1 MLSVTGVYISLILKR
16 LRLSVGTL
24 PMASEEHLVHQQP
37 HDRKGIRSGGR
48 GTPRH
53 SSAHALLKLVRTR
66 FITTQ
71 NVIAIR
77 LSRYS
82 PITAALIV
90 LLFAFLFLCI
100 VLPPLISSVK
110 RDQASPAQSDAFR
123 LIHLQLDE
131 SASHFSPPSLF
142 APENCVRQFDQAWT
156 IQNTLG
162 HTNSSDSSH
171 RLPRP
176 TSELRERTRKTPVSI
191 AFGIQASGG
200 TVKLL
205 PRLLSRIHHRRNVYV
220 IHIDAKTS
228 EQEISSF
235 LAHVQS
241 KNEYASNVHII
252 DSEMLT
258 YKGISTVLN
267 TLTLMSTA
275 LRKHAEWSYYINLSA
290 GDYPL
295 ISPDN
300 LAKLLARPIGV
311 MSGLLNYVWFFPRKE
326 WHPYSFRVRNMYWD
340 PAACGY
346 QSKNARL
353 FYMKGQKRNPLEAYR
368 SYTFTKAE
376 AWAILSRPFITFL
389 TRSSFAKR
397 MLLAHVH
404 VLSVSEH
411 FVTDILFNHPVWRA
425 TVVPDAF
432 RLVIWYFRGR
442 RSGQHPYV
450 LDSKDPNDFKFWPF
464 LEDSIAIFA
473 RKFTLADSP
482 IMDRIDSEIS
492 GASLNQSHPSYEKF
506 RSSRA
511 TFYKRLAL
519 RFDELTKQTLR
530 QQGYKWLESAFS
542 DL

>member
-1 MLSVTGVYISLILKR
+1 
-16 LRLSVGTL
+16 
-24 PMASEEHLVHQQP
+24 MAKEEHIVQQHP
-37 HDRKGIRSGGR
+37 HDRKGVRSVDR
-48 GTPRH
+48 GTLRY
-53 SSAHALLKLVRTR
+53 SSMHALLKRVRTR

-71 NVIAIR
+71 NVIGIR

-82 PITAALIV
+82 PITAAIIV
-90 LLFAFLFLCI
+90 VLFALLFLCI
-100 VLPPLISSVK
+100 VLPPLISSAE
-110 RDQASPAQSDAFR
+110 RNRAAPAQSDAFH
-123 LIHLQLDE
+123 LIHSQLDE
-131 SASHFSPPSLF
+131 SASHFTQPSFF
-142 APENCVRQFDQAWT
+142 APENCVRQFDEAWT
-156 IQNTLG
+156 IQNILG
-162 HTNSSDSSH
+162 HTNSTRSSH
-171 RLPRP
+171 RLPDSP
-176 TSELRERTRKTPVSI
+176 PEQHERTHETHLSI

-220 IHIDAKTS
+220 IHIDSKTPQ
-228 EQEISSF
+228 QEISSF

-241 KNEYASNVHII
+241 KDEYASNVHVV

-275 LRKHAEWSYYINLSA
+275 LSKHAEWSYYINLSA

-300 LAKLLARPIGV
+300 LAHLLARPVGFT
-311 MSGLLNYVWFFPRKE
+311 SGLLNYVWFFPRKE
-326 WHPYSFRVRNMYWD
+326 WRPYSFRVRNMYWD
-340 PAACGY
+340 PAGCGY
-346 QSKNARL
+346 QSKDARL
-353 FYMKGQKRNPLEAYR
+353 FYMRGQKSNPLEAYR

-376 AWAILSRPFITFL
+376 AWAILSRPFIKFL

-411 FVTDILFNHPVWRA
+411 FVTDTLFNHPVWRA

-432 RLVIWYFRGR
+432 RLVVWYFRGH

-450 LDSKDPNDFKFWPF
+450 LDSKDPNDFKFWSF
-464 LEDSIAIFA
+464 LEESTAIFA
-473 RKFTLADSP
+473 RKFSVADSP

-492 GASLNQSHPSYEKF
+492 GASLSQSHPTYEKF
-506 RSSRA
+506 RSTRA
-511 TFYKRLAL
+511 AFYKRLAM
-519 RFDELTKQTLR
+519 RFDDLTKQTLR
-530 QQGYKWLESAFS
+530 QQGYQWSDAAFPT
-542 DL
+542 L